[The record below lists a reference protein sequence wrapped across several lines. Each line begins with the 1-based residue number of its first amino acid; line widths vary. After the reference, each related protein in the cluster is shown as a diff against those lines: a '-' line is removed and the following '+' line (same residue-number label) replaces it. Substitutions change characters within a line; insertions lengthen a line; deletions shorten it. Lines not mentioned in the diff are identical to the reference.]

1 MATKKVIALEA
12 KLEGGQQV
20 GQTVGN
26 IKKELREANLE
37 LIAAQKNFG
46 EYSAEAINAA
56 KKVAQLKDSI
66 QEARE
71 TADLFD
77 PGKKFQAFT
86 GALNA
91 AAGGFAAVQGAQ
103 ALLGAESED
112 LQKTLAKVQGALAL
126 SQGLSAITD
135 SAKDFQRLGAV
146 IKGPVVAAFTTLKGA
161 LAATG
166 IGLLVVAIGALIG
179 NFEKVKQVVMNAV
192 PGLATF
198 AKTIGNIIT
207 AVTDFVGI
215 TSEAERALDK
225 LKKANER
232 LNEDSETRIRILQ
245 AQGGKEREIFEERA
259 AQYDRELDFL
269 RRRLK
274 ETGKLSDEEL
284 KKFRELSND
293 KAVLFTEEQARL
305 NKIQQDNAKKAAD
318 DSKKQADDRVAKEKA
333 ANEKIIAERKALIE
347 KQKALA
353 LELDNFLFNRTATS
367 LEQQLRVIQQNY
379 DKRLAIA
386 KGNADLTTQVE
397 LARVRE
403 EQDALNKFAPPE
415 AIRTQ
420 QIIDETNKQ
429 TQIKIDGANLATAGV
444 LAAAKAE
451 TDGALENSEARRKID
466 WEEVN
471 AKIEATQF
479 ALNTI
484 SQVLNQQS
492 AAGKAVA
499 VAQSLINTYQGATKA
514 LAQGG
519 IFGFA
524 SAAAVIAAGIINVK
538 KIISTKIPG
547 EKGSSSASASASAPT
562 TQAPVAPQ
570 LATTRLDQQS
580 IDAVGNAASRAFV
593 LETDVSSNQERIRRL
608 NRAARIN

>member
-12 KLEGGQQV
+12 KLDGGQQV

-26 IKKELREANLE
+26 IKKELKEANLE
-37 LIAAQKNFG
+37 LIAAQNNFG
-46 EYSAEAINAA
+46 EYSTEAINAA

-77 PGKKFQAFT
+77 PGKKFQALT

-259 AQYDRELDFL
+259 AQYDRELVFL

-580 IDAVGNAASRAFV
+580 IDAVGNAASRSFV
-593 LETDVSSNQERIRRL
+593 LENDVSSNQERIRRL

>member
-1 MATKKVIALEA
+1 M
-12 KLEGGQQV
+12 
-20 GQTVGN
+20 
-26 IKKELREANLE
+26 
-37 LIAAQKNFG
+37 
-46 EYSAEAINAA
+46 
-56 KKVAQLKDSI
+56 
-66 QEARE
+66 
-71 TADLFD
+71 
-77 PGKKFQAFT
+77 
-86 GALNA
+86 
-91 AAGGFAAVQGAQ
+91 
-103 ALLGAESED
+103 
-112 LQKTLAKVQGALAL
+112 
-126 SQGLSAITD
+126 
-135 SAKDFQRLGAV
+135 
-146 IKGPVVAAFTTLKGA
+146 AAFTTLKGA

-259 AQYDRELDFL
+259 AQYDRELVFL

>member
-26 IKKELREANLE
+26 IKKELKEANLE

-66 QEARE
+66 QEAKE

-77 PGKKFQAFT
+77 PGKKFQALT

-179 NFEKVKQVVMNAV
+179 NFEKVKAAV
-192 PGLATF
+192 LNFIPGI
-198 AKTIGNIIT
+198 AKVGEVIGSVINSI
-207 AVTDFVGI
+207 TDFIGV
-215 TSEAERALDK
+215 TSKAERATEKMNKAIDK
-225 LKKANER
+225 NLTEINRLLETNGDLYDEITRKQIEASANYQKKIKEINEDVTLSEKQKQELIVEYANRANRDIEAAIKEKNKREADEAKAASDRAKAEAQKRENER
-232 LNEDSETRIRILQ
+232 KAAEEKRLAALEKERQETKARIERDLNEARQAISAQEEANKIAEDEQRRKEFNRITGTRIMNEGLRLASDEQ
-245 AQGGKEREIFEERA
+245 TAFEKA
-259 AQYDRELDFL
+259 AADARVKIAEEEA
-269 RRRLK
+269 RLK
-274 ETGKLSDEEL
+274 EELATRTAAALGALSEVVG
-284 KKFRELSND
+284 RQ
-293 KAVLFTEEQARL
+293 T
-305 NKIQQDNAKKAAD
+305 
-318 DSKKQADDRVAKEKA
+318 
-333 ANEKIIAERKALIE
+333 ALG
-347 KQKALA
+347 KALA
-353 LELDNFLFNRTATS
+353 VA
-367 LEQQLRVIQQNY
+367 
-379 DKRLAIA
+379 
-386 KGNADLTTQVE
+386 
-397 LARVRE
+397 
-403 EQDALNKFAPPE
+403 
-415 AIRTQ
+415 
-420 QIIDETNKQ
+420 
-429 TQIKIDGANLATAGV
+429 
-444 LAAAKAE
+444 
-451 TDGALENSEARRKID
+451 GALID
-466 WEEVN
+466 
-471 AKIEATQF
+471 
-479 ALNTI
+479 
-484 SQVLNQQS
+484 
-492 AAGKAVA
+492 
-499 VAQSLINTYQGATKA
+499 TYKG
-514 LAQGG
+514 
-519 IFGFA
+519 
-524 SAAAVIAAGIINVK
+524 IAAGVK
-538 KIISTKIPG
+538 LGWPLAIPAVAY
-547 EKGSSSASASASAPT
+547 ASATGFNAVKNILKTNVPGKSGGGGSAPGT
-562 TQAPVAPQ
+562 SAPSTAAPIAPQ

-580 IDAVGNAASRAFV
+580 INAVGNAASRAFV